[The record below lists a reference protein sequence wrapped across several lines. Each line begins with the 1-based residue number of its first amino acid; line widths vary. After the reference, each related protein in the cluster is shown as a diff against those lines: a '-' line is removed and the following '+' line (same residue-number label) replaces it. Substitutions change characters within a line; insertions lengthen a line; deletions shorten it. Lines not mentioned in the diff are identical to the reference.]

1 MHGSE
6 DLLYKC
12 KTCGKCFESTSRLKI
27 HERSHSDDKMF
38 KCVLCGKGYKYKCTL
53 ENHMKVCDC
62 QHTKED
68 LDEHTEDAH
77 KYVCE
82 ECNKTFASA
91 SGFQNHR
98 KLLHG
103 SGEHLFTCKTCGKS
117 YGSSSRLKIH
127 AASHSTIQ
135 LFQCTIYDAD
145 ALQCHCGKRYKSKT
159 GLLLH
164 QRKHSKT
171 SLSLVL
177 FVGKDTQTN
186 GTSTNIY
193 IAILEHRW
201 LHVKYVDSKQCHT
214 VDTGATWR
222 DTKEGYQRKM
232 EISMEHRMNE
242 PFRTCHFVQYYIDRI
257 L

>member
-1 MHGSE
+1 MSNVFYEVSVYLYFRNGIVDTAFLQMHI
-6 DLLYKC
+6 
-12 KTCGKCFESTSRLKI
+12 TIT
-27 HERSHSDDKMF
+27 RSF
-38 KCVLCGKGYKYKCTL
+38 VL
-53 ENHMKVCDC
+53 HID
-62 QHTKED
+62 
-68 LDEHTEDAH
+68 
-77 KYVCE
+77 
-82 ECNKTFASA
+82 
-91 SGFQNHR
+91 
-98 KLLHG
+98 
-103 SGEHLFTCKTCGKS
+103 
-117 YGSSSRLKIH
+117 
-127 AASHSTIQ
+127 
-135 LFQCTIYDAD
+135 CTIIIVYII
-145 ALQCHCGKRYKSKT
+145 LCVVVIVMCLSTHICSFCFITSIFQMMPMHCSVIVVKGT
-159 GLLLH
+159 N
-164 QRKHSKT
+164 QRLVCCCIKGSILKT